1 MSRRPGFVLEV
12 DKSTPPTLFW
22 NGEGFTLETLPE
34 GSRVMYAP
42 EPMKALDDPYGAI
55 RHALLH
61 PVGDRDPLPALL
73 HAGMKLT
80 ICFDDISLPLPPME
94 SPDIRQ
100 MVIETVLDMA
110 ADAGVDDVM
119 LIAALA
125 LHRRMTEDELRHALG
140 DRVYDA
146 FAPHGLLT
154 QHDAEDPDNLIS
166 SGQTDAGEDIEI
178 NKRAATSDL
187 LVYVNINLVAMD
199 GGHKSVAT
207 GLASYRSL
215 RHHHNP
221 QTMQHSR
228 SFMDAP
234 ASELHSSNWRMGRF
248 IAEAGVKIFQIETT
262 LNTDTFPLV
271 RVPAKTGV
279 GVGRAG
285 PGHLRR
291 HLRSLRAT
299 PPRLARQIFH
309 SIESPHAMTSV
320 QAGEVEAVHAITT
333 ENVWKQQGVDVVGQ
347 TDILTMGLPYICPYN
362 VNSIMNPI
370 LVACLGLGYFFN
382 LYRGR
387 PLVRQGGVLILRH
400 PTRPEFHPGHHPSYI
415 DFYEQVL
422 TQTVDPVAIHKQ
434 FEESFATDPWYI
446 HLYRTGHAYHGVH
459 PFYMWYWC
467 AHALEHLGRVII
479 VGGDA
484 KAVRRLGFSPASSLE
499 RCAGDRVG
507 RGRALPHPDP
517 SARPADHDGGR
528 PLMAVSVG
536 DRAQGLAARARSIRF
551 PLAAPSWPT
560 SVERPDPERKIGLDY
575 DHEWSRRY
583 PVRLARAMV
592 MDNITRP
599 AARLLAPAT
608 VRGLQYLRH
617 IEGPVIFAANHA
629 SHIDTPLLLTTLPA
643 EFRHH
648 TVVAAASDYFFD
660 RKWKSILWSFAL
672 AAIPI
677 ERSRVNRRSADTAA
691 ELLADGWNLVIFP
704 EGGRS
709 PDGWTQP
716 FHPASAAYLAHR
728 TGRPVVPV
736 FLHGTRHVLPKTP
749 DDTGVPPGGSGTE
762 SRRGGHLHRSP
773 ISVLFGAPLTLDEG
787 ENTRRFSERVEAAV
801 ATLAREVTGDWWQA
815 RRAVSAADPVEGAET
830 AHRGP
835 EAPAWRRS
843 WALDRPPATGRGTSW
858 PE

>member
-12 DKSTPPTLFW
+12 DTSTPPTLFW

-34 GSRVMYAP
+34 GSRVIYAP

-55 RHALLH
+55 RHALLN

-94 SPDIRQ
+94 APDIRQ

-146 FAPHGLLT
+146 FAPLGLLT
-154 QHDAEDPDNLIS
+154 QHDAEDPDNLIHL
-166 SGQTDAGEDIEI
+166 GQTESGEDIEI

-207 GLASYRSL
+207 GLASYKSL

-221 QTMQHSR
+221 HTMQHSR

-262 LNTDTFPLV
+262 LNTDTFPSSFSFLQK
-271 RVPAKTGV
+271 REWEWNLRD
-279 GVGRAG
+279 RATFAATS
-285 PGHLRR
+285 
-291 HLRSLRAT
+291 RSLKGV

-333 ENVWKQQGVDVVGQ
+333 ENVWKQQGVDVQGQ

-382 LYRGR
+382 LYRGK

-422 TQTVDPVAIHKQ
+422 TQTVDPIAIHKQ

-459 PFYMWYWC
+459 PFSMWYWC

-479 VGGDA
+479 IGGDA
-484 KAVRRLGFSPASSLE
+484 KAVRRLGFSPASSLNDALE
-499 RCAGDRVG
+499 IASDVVG
-507 RGRALPHPDP
+507 P
-517 SARPADHDGGR
+517 SPTLTHLHAP
-528 PLMAVSVG
+528 PLM
-536 DRAQGLAARARSIRF
+536 
-551 PLAAPSWPT
+551 
-560 SVERPDPERKIGLDY
+560 
-575 DHEWSRRY
+575 
-583 PVRLARAMV
+583 M
-592 MDNITRP
+592 
-599 AARLLAPAT
+599 
-608 VRGLQYLRH
+608 
-617 IEGPVIFAANHA
+617 
-629 SHIDTPLLLTTLPA
+629 
-643 EFRHH
+643 
-648 TVVAAASDYFFD
+648 
-660 RKWKSILWSFAL
+660 
-672 AAIPI
+672 
-677 ERSRVNRRSADTAA
+677 AD
-691 ELLADGWNLVIFP
+691 V
-704 EGGRS
+704 
-709 PDGWTQP
+709 
-716 FHPASAAYLAHR
+716 H
-728 TGRPVVPV
+728 
-736 FLHGTRHVLPKTP
+736 
-749 DDTGVPPGGSGTE
+749 
-762 SRRGGHLHRSP
+762 
-773 ISVLFGAPLTLDEG
+773 
-787 ENTRRFSERVEAAV
+787 
-801 ATLAREVTGDWWQA
+801 
-815 RRAVSAADPVEGAET
+815 
-830 AHRGP
+830 
-835 EAPAWRRS
+835 
-843 WALDRPPATGRGTSW
+843 
-858 PE
+858 